1 MSGIR
6 FQVGD
11 RVRVRASS
19 FLRVGMRGTIM
30 RSFIGE
36 DDLYDVQLDGAV
48 RPYLM
53 LASELERSNDT
64 VPSGLRMQ
72 RVRAVRTNPPPTI

>member
-1 MSGIR
+1 MSSIC

-11 RVRVRASS
+11 RVRVRAST
-19 FLRVGMRGTIM
+19 FLRVGMRGTIV

-36 DDLYDVQLDGAV
+36 DDLYDVQFDHAV

-53 LASELERSNDT
+53 LARELEYSNST
-64 VPSGLRMQ
+64 IPAGLRTR
-72 RVRAVRTNPPPTI
+72 RVGALRTNPPPAI

>member
-1 MSGIR
+1 MIGVR

-30 RSFIGE
+30 HSFIGE
-36 DDLYDVQLDGAV
+36 DDLYDVQFDDAV

-53 LASELERSNDT
+53 LARDLERSNDT
-64 VPSGLRMQ
+64 VPAGLRT
-72 RVRAVRTNPPPTI
+72 RRAGVVRANPPPKI

>member
-1 MSGIR
+1 MSGIY

-11 RVRVRASS
+11 RVRVRAST
-19 FLRVGMRGTIM
+19 FLRVGMRGTIV
-30 RSFIGE
+30 RSFSGE
-36 DDLYDVQLDGAV
+36 DDLYDVQVDDAV

-64 VPSGLRMQ
+64 VPSGLRMR
-72 RVRAVRTNPPPTI
+72 RVGALRTNPSPAI